1 MLTIEKIK
9 DKLKTRFN
17 DGRGRAGVDSPDGFR
32 CKYLSPSGNR
42 CAVGCLLESVDTDTI
57 ALAED
62 AAVSMLSIVEGA
74 WYAVSDSAA
83 NEVALARAMNIAGV
97 PSTVEVRALLANAQ
111 AEHDAPS
118 NWYDTKY
125 IGPEVWK

>member
-17 DGRGRAGVDSPDGFR
+17 DGRGRAGVDSPTGFK
-32 CKYLSPSGNR
+32 CKYLTPSGNR
-42 CAVGCLLESVDTDTI
+42 CAVGCLLESVDTDII

-62 AAVSMLSIVEGA
+62 AGISMLSTVEGA
-74 WYAVSDSAA
+74 WSIAPDSHA
-83 NEVALARAMNIAGV
+83 NTRALVRAMNIAGV
-97 PSTVEVRALLANAQ
+97 PSTVEVKALLEIAQ
-111 AEHDAPS
+111 SEHDAPD
-118 NWYDTKY
+118 NWHGTKY

>member
-17 DGRGRAGVDSPDGFR
+17 DGRGRAGVDSLNRFK
-32 CKYLSPSGNR
+32 CKYLTPSGNR
-42 CAVGCLLESVDTDTI
+42 CAVGCLLENVDTDTI

-62 AAVSMLSIVEGA
+62 AAISMLSIVEGA
-74 WYAVSDSAA
+74 WCAFDDFVE
-83 NEVALARAMNIAGV
+83 NEMALVKAMNIAGV
-97 PSTVEVRALLANAQ
+97 PATVEVRALLATAQ